1 MNDYDLWAQLTEL
14 NALNF
19 FLGVGVLAIIGGVMA
34 AVEKHRRS

>member
-19 FLGVGVLAIIGGVMA
+19 FLGVGVLAIVGWVIGKR
-34 AVEKHRRS
+34 EKHR